1 MRSSALSLQL
11 QKVQTRSDNR
21 ECAEI
26 RRYID
31 INYRE
36 NLTLDKL
43 AALAHIN
50 KYYLAHTFQKEY
62 GVSPITYLSRRR
74 IEESKYLLGNT
85 SHTLAQ
91 VSELLG
97 FPPPAIFPSASE
109 KQRGSA
115 PMNTAARCGRASAL
129 PPRKSAEP

>member
-11 QKVQTRSDNR
+11 QKVQTRLDNR

-43 AALAHIN
+43 AA
-50 KYYLAHTFQKEY
+50 
-62 GVSPITYLSRRR
+62 RR
-74 IEESKYLLGNT
+74 
-85 SHTLAQ
+85 
-91 VSELLG
+91 
-97 FPPPAIFPSASE
+97 
-109 KQRGSA
+109 
-115 PMNTAARCGRASAL
+115 
-129 PPRKSAEP
+129 